1 MATALA
7 LTFGGCNVTTD
18 GGPRSEQRAA
28 AREVV
33 GDGELTID
41 LSSPPTRADLALPEG
56 RTSTVL
62 MRDEREPFDVTVVFR
77 DGTEL
82 TTPAS
87 WVTVTAD
94 DADTDP
100 TSVTIRRASDDLDD
114 FRAAV
119 EQSVADLGVDRSRA
133 DDVLRRSEQATSGDT
148 DEMRVLPT
156 AVAPPDLLEL
166 RTIAKASREEYHV
179 NYIVTWEAS

>member
-1 MATALA
+1 VATTLA

-18 GGPRSEQRAA
+18 SGPRSQQRAA
-28 AREVV
+28 ARAVLD
-33 GDGELTID
+33 DGELTID

-87 WVTVTAD
+87 WVMVNAEGAD
-94 DADTDP
+94 VDP

-114 FRAAV
+114 LRAAV
-119 EQSVADLGVDRSRA
+119 EQSVAELGVDRSRA
-133 DDVLRRSEQATSGDT
+133 DDVL
-148 DEMRVLPT
+148 
-156 AVAPPDLLEL
+156 
-166 RTIAKASREEYHV
+166 KASE
-179 NYIVTWEAS
+179 